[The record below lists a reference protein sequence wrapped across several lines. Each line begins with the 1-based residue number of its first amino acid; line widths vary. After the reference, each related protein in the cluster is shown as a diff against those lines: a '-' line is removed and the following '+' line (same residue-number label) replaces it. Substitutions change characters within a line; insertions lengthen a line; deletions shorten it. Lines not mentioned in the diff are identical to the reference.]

1 MTREQAQAILKTL
14 TRDQKKYLYEYLSE
28 LEKARKCRKRR
39 CIIAFVFDRRRSRK
53 QSGLHNEHP

>member
-14 TRDQKKYLYEYLSE
+14 THDQKECLYEYLSE
-28 LEKARKCRKRR
+28 LEKARKCR

-53 QSGLHNEHP
+53 QS

>member
-14 TRDQKKYLYEYLSE
+14 TRDQKECLYEYLSE

-39 CIIAFVFDRRRSRK
+39 FIIAFVFDRRRSRK
-53 QSGLHNEHP
+53 QS

>member
-14 TRDQKKYLYEYLSE
+14 THDQKECLYEYLSE

-53 QSGLHNEHP
+53 QS